1 MTEVQKILSKLS
13 NFISAEKGEN
23 NPHLE
28 LTLEEIKILLE
39 LTY

>member
-1 MTEVQKILSKLS
+1 MTEVQKVLSKLDE
-13 NFISAEKGEN
+13 FAYGEKDEN

-28 LTLEEIKILLE
+28 LTLEEVKILLE

>member
-1 MTEVQKILSKLS
+1 MTEVQKILSKLDE
-13 NFISAEKGEN
+13 FVYGEKDEN

-28 LTLEEIKILLE
+28 LTLEEVKILLE